1 MLRLELQAPVFFFG
15 IWLIWQGY
23 PLHRQAQLEGVLW
36 YIHSMNFEKGRG
48 KGKSKNSSD
57 RLDYLEAKMSE
68 LQRAVAEKGQTRT
81 AEELHRLCAT
91 GYPCGCFDNCRTD
104 CLCEVNECRCT
115 TSDVPPRY
123 HGLQELREASVSGTR
138 CTHSETNPR
147 QCQLSV
153 SLQYYPSITLADRDT
168 FKSNCR

>member
-1 MLRLELQAPVFFFG
+1 MHLAAAPQDVIALKKNIVKLHRLCRCAADAEVGIASACFFFFFG

-57 RLDYLEAKMSE
+57 RLDYLEAEVSQ

-91 GYPCGCFDNCRTD
+91 G
-104 CLCEVNECRCT
+104 
-115 TSDVPPRY
+115 
-123 HGLQELREASVSGTR
+123 
-138 CTHSETNPR
+138 
-147 QCQLSV
+147 
-153 SLQYYPSITLADRDT
+153 
-168 FKSNCR
+168 